1 MKLQHLLESMTR
13 KLALALQQ
21 AFIEDGTDVKLMIVH
36 GFSALALSNV
46 MTCIQP
52 IQATVT

>member
-1 MKLQHLLESMTR
+1 MTR